1 MEKKKKHRTFGNWD
15 KAGGAPVKL
24 ARTKGI
30 CDKTAVLDA
39 PRQGRASKGL
49 IESINKLK
57 KSLSPKCW
65 DTLEYI
71 KDR

>member
-1 MEKKKKHRTFGNWD
+1 M
-15 KAGGAPVKL
+15 KL